1 MAEAPKPRAASMPR
15 PGAAPAPH
23 AVVRL
28 DNVAKS
34 FGETVA
40 LGGVSLEIRRGEY
53 FSLLGPSGCGKTTLL
68 RVIAGLETPDA
79 GRVHIDGNDVTQTP
93 AHRRPV
99 NTVFQSYALF
109 PHFSVFDNVAFGLRQ
124 DRIGRRQ
131 IASRVAEA
139 LSLVALDGLAGRK
152 PRELSGGQQQRVA
165 LARALV
171 KRPKLL
177 LLDEPMAALDRSL
190 RERTQAELARIQR
203 SVGVTFVMV
212 THDQQE
218 AMDLS
223 SRIGVM
229 RDGIVEQVG
238 TPREVYERPASRF
251 VAEYSGPVNL
261 YRARLETR
269 GTSASAVVVPALGCR
284 VTAPATTADMADCWV
299 VLRPENVD
307 VRVRLSTGSDV
318 DAAPGRVERIS
329 YLGGRWACV
338 VRTHAGGSIRAVL
351 SATSPSSPPL
361 APGAEVCACWEASAP
376 VVLPP

>member
-1 MAEAPKPRAASMPR
+1 MPR
-15 PGAAPAPH
+15 PGATPAPH

-28 DNVAKS
+28 DNVVKS
-34 FGETVA
+34 FGDTVA

-124 DRIGRRQ
+124 DRIARRQ
-131 IASRVAEA
+131 VASRVAEA

-171 KRPKLL
+171 KQPKLL

-269 GTSASAVVVPALGCR
+269 GPSGPAVVVPALGCR
-284 VTAPATTADMADCWV
+284 VTAPATAADLADCWV

-307 VRVRLSTGSDV
+307 VRARLSKGSDV
-318 DAAPGRVERIS
+318 DAAPGRVERVS

-351 SATSPSSPPL
+351 SATSPSPPPL

-376 VVLPP
+376 VVLPS

>member
-1 MAEAPKPRAASMPR
+1 MAEASKPREAPIPR

-28 DNVAKS
+28 DNVVKS

-124 DRIGRRQ
+124 DRIARRQ
-131 IASRVAEA
+131 VASRVAEA
-139 LSLVALDGLAGRK
+139 LSLVALDGLARRK
-152 PRELSGGQQQRVA
+152 PHELSGGQQQRVA

-203 SVGVTFVMV
+203 TVGVTFVMV

-229 RDGIVEQVG
+229 RDGMVEQVG
-238 TPREVYERPASRF
+238 TPRDVYERPASRF

-269 GTSASAVVVPALGCR
+269 GPPGPVVVVSALGCR
-284 VTAPATTADMADCWV
+284 VSAPATAADLADCWV

-307 VRVRLSTGSDV
+307 VRARLSTGSDV
-318 DAAPGRVERIS
+318 DVAPGRVERVS

-376 VVLPP
+376 VVLPS